1 MKSQFL
7 KFFSEQDW
15 RANQA
20 LQVKAKMRSASICR
34 VWTYRTCCNDVQWY
48 QSAVSLRTLQ
58 CLEGFGGTKPGVSQ
72 AEISKLCD
80 DLAPSLMAEPE
91 SLEATAERYVRP
103 ELRQIMMNLC
113 RQPVSAYLERFAF
126 RSDLL
131 KAMYAVTDGFS
142 GLTGSWYA
150 FKMLYH

>member
-1 MKSQFL
+1 
-7 KFFSEQDW
+7 
-15 RANQA
+15 
-20 LQVKAKMRSASICR
+20 MRK
-34 VWTYRTCCNDVQWY
+34 CCKGLQWY
-48 QSAVSLRTLQ
+48 ISAVLLPTTQS
-58 CLEGFGGTKPGVSQ
+58 LEGFEGTKPGLVQ

-103 ELRQIMMNLC
+103 ELRQIMINLC
-113 RQPVSAYLERFAF
+113 RQPVSAYLERFDF

-150 FKMLYH
+150 FEMLTTNMLSITLAPTSWYGDYYR